1 LHLLDV
7 ELLAFSHSTG
17 VRVAE
22 VAFLLVLIAG
32 VWIVSA
38 SLTKVEKAHTW
49 HGVVVA
55 SSRFRM
61 IVAGVPLAC
70 GSLLLIIAA
79 HWGHLFS

>member
-1 LHLLDV
+1 MIDAT
-7 ELLAFSHSTG
+7 LLAFSHSSG

-22 VAFLLVLIAG
+22 VAFLLLFIAG

-38 SLTKVEKAHTW
+38 SLTKVERTHTW
-49 HGVVVA
+49 HGIVIA

-61 IVAGVPLAC
+61 IVAGGMLAC
-70 GSLLLIIAA
+70 GGLLLIIAA

>member
-1 LHLLDV
+1 VWLLG
-7 ELLAFSHSTG
+7 FSHGTG

-22 VAFLLVLIAG
+22 VGFLLFLIAG

-38 SLTKVEKAHTW
+38 SLTKVEKTHTW

-55 SSRFRM
+55 SRRFRM
-61 IVAGVPLAC
+61 IVAGLVLAC
-70 GSLLLIIAA
+70 GGLLLIIAA